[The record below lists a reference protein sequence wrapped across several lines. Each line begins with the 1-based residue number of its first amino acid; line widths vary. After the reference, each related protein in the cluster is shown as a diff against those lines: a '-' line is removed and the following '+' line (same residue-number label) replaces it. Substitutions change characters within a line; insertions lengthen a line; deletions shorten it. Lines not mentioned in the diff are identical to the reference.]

1 MIDWKKA
8 AEEFAKQNACI
19 SCGEQKKTVIVGTDH
34 SACPKSLPVAMTSR
48 ECKTE
53 GCNDFCEGE
62 VW

>member
-34 SACPKSLPVAMTSR
+34 SACPKSLPVTMTSR
-48 ECKTE
+48 QCKTE
-53 GCNDFCEGE
+53 GCNDFSKYE